1 MSPAASTASANTT
14 GPVLVYVDNRAQ
26 PDRSAQVAAV
36 VADIRARIRDLD
48 IAMTGRRDDAQIVVS
63 LVRDRD
69 LAHAIRTLYGID
81 RARRIQRSLE
91 PQCLSG
97 FRKDENS
104 RILHSDVLIVADAGE
119 FVFYD
124 CIYEELLQSLG
135 PINDDTTVPWTMFN
149 DDVQM
154 GFFDLYDQYLLNILY
169 DRRIRP
175 GMTRAQVEALLPEVL
190 PQVRA
195 WVDGNNSAK
204 PSDVQ
209 PISAVANGSRQL
221 TPDRTLRAA
230 ECDSTLRE
238 RLDLQARRQRVELL
252 DQRRRQLHA
261 VGAAVGAALAAI
273 RARQPDRIEARQGRR
288 RGQVLEM
295 PVHLGGENLRR
306 NEARHVERDDELPG
320 VGRRRCRAPTD
331 RRPRGRTP
339 RR

>member
-1 MSPAASTASANTT
+1 MAMMHPRGAAPEHDIVMTLGSLRSPCDKSAIARRWSANCGVTAVTLAGMLILPAAAEDAEIAYRRSIERKSFTDVEIIDGFFKVTFGAEFHIAGGVDRIRKYD
-14 GPVLVYVDNRAQ
+14 GPIRVYVDNRAQ
-26 PDRSAQVAAV
+26 PDRSPQVAGA

-48 IAMTGRRDDAQIVVS
+48 IAMTGKRDDAHIVVS

-69 LAHAIRTLYGID
+69 LALAIRSLYGID

-104 RILHSDVLIVADAGE
+104 RILHSDVLIVADAGD

-169 DRRIRP
+169 DPRLKP
-175 GMTRAQVEALLPEVL
+175 GMTRTQVQELMPKVL

-195 WVDGNNSAK
+195 WVDENNKAK
-204 PSDVQ
+204 P
-209 PISAVANGSRQL
+209 
-221 TPDRTLRAA
+221 
-230 ECDSTLRE
+230 
-238 RLDLQARRQRVELL
+238 
-252 DQRRRQLHA
+252 
-261 VGAAVGAALAAI
+261 
-273 RARQPDRIEARQGRR
+273 
-288 RGQVLEM
+288 
-295 PVHLGGENLRR
+295 
-306 NEARHVERDDELPG
+306 
-320 VGRRRCRAPTD
+320 
-331 RRPRGRTP
+331 
-339 RR
+339 